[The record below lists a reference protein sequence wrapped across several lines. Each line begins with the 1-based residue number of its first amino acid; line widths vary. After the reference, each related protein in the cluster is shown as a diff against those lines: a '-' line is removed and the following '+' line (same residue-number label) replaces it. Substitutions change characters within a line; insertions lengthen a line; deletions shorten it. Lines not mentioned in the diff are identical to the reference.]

1 MFVGNVSDWDINK
14 TLFISWCSFYYNL
27 KDLTGKERPDPD
39 IIESDYL
46 LDKHLEAIASEREK
60 KNFENKF

>member
-1 MFVGNVSDWDINK
+1 MFAGNVSDWDINK
-14 TLFISWCSFYYNL
+14 TLFLNWCAFYYNL
-27 KDLTGKERPDPD
+27 KDLTGKERPDAE

-46 LDKHLEAIASEREK
+46 LDKHLDAIAQERER